1 MSMFS
6 NLGGR
11 SLARAWSQVGA
22 RDPGPKHGLRLG
34 RVGGFPSQRVVLCLG
49 LGEGR
54 GPGLNLAGG
63 GGRGG
68 SGVGAGLSVVSGP
81 GRRVGDGV
89 RAERSLRPG
98 LTGVWLAMYSRCHM
112 HYVESITQFPL
123 WFHVTEVLPLGIG
136 GLGFSALHV
145 FLPSLVVNISGT
157 RLDSVIVLVL

>member
-54 GPGLNLAGG
+54 GPGLNLHEYDLLALLNL
-63 GGRGG
+63 
-68 SGVGAGLSVVSGP
+68 VLV
-81 GRRVGDGV
+81 
-89 RAERSLRPG
+89 AEREVVLCSFSSLLKWG
-98 LTGVWLAMYSRCHM
+98 LIGLFFGGYSRCHM